1 MIRKAPTIITVV
13 ILACGLLVSMPQLRA
28 NDPAPQERRG
38 DITASQVASTGGP
51 SSIGI
56 WIKKLN
62 CHQES
67 DCAQRL
73 VEAGG
78 KYVLFTDKGT
88 YDLSNQSQ
96 AAHFAGRLVTVKGT
110 YDKYR
115 SSDVMVVSIDS
126 N

>member
-1 MIRKAPTIITVV
+1 MIRRAPRLITAA
-13 ILACGLLVSMPQLRA
+13 ILACGLLVVMPMLRA
-28 NDPAPQERRG
+28 NNPPPQERRG
-38 DITASQVASTGGP
+38 DITASQIASTGGP
-51 SSIGI
+51 SSIGM

-62 CHQES
+62 CRQES

-78 KYVLFTDKGT
+78 KYVLFTDNGT
-88 YDLSNQSQ
+88 YDLSDQSR
-96 AAHFAGRLVTVKGT
+96 AAQFAGSLVTVKGT

-115 SSDVMVVSIDS
+115 NSNVMVLSINS

>member
-1 MIRKAPTIITVV
+1 MIRRAPRLIAAAIF
-13 ILACGLLVSMPQLRA
+13 ACGLLAVMPMLQA
-28 NDPAPQERRG
+28 SDSPPQERRG
-38 DITASQVASTGGP
+38 DITASQIASTGGP
-51 SSIGI
+51 SSIGM

-62 CHQES
+62 CRQES

-78 KYVLFTDKGT
+78 KYVLFSDKGT
-88 YDLSNQSQ
+88 YDLSDQSQ
-96 AAHFAGRLVTVKGT
+96 AAQFAGSLVTVKGT

-115 SSDVMVVSIDS
+115 NSNVMVVSINS